1 MKFRKILTTHFLQEI
16 LRDYRVWISVF
27 LAINLINLPNLV
39 LCFVPYFNWTPTKLW
54 PFSLALT
61 LVACVFGLRVRLM
74 LWLASPLLLLVPAC
88 LACLISIYNLPT
100 TFLFL
105 ALFETN
111 SVELSAMQSQIIYA
125 GLGALLLVTFYVW
138 FVKKRVPASFR
149 LGPVARVLVLLT
161 LLGPV
166 LADLLAH
173 GTVIGEAALKER
185 LLSTFPSSTF
195 YGAYEAF
202 DMRARVESRKGV
214 AENLPLTQAPEFRD
228 DQQRQV
234 HMLVI
239 GESASK
245 SCFSLYGY
253 DRPTTPMLEHTPG
266 LMPFRDVSS
275 TATFTLLAVPA
286 LLTASPAGQVL
297 EATRQASVLSA
308 YKKAGF
314 RVYWISA
321 QRKHGTYDTVTSIF
335 SGDADES
342 DFAGGAFDIEG
353 TGTYAGVTD
362 VSLIPKVRSIL
373 KRGEEKVLFVLH
385 TIGSHGPYF
394 TRYQPQFA
402 RFPVDAQAAS
412 DALDRIGAGT
422 STDPHDLELVQ
433 NSYDNTI
440 CATDFLL
447 ANLINDLKNIN
458 ASSWL
463 CYVSDHGENTSK
475 AVVGKFMHGL
485 VSPQVVEIPMLM
497 WTSPGYAKAHPDKV
511 AGLKSHL
518 AVPLSAA
525 CTFHTLLDMGGL
537 SCPDFKKERSA
548 ASPSFTPSPR
558 MVCDSYGKLIDYD
571 KKFPLRRD
579 AAKAPPQQTP
589 ETTQQIAVE
598 VQRP

>member
-1 MKFRKILTTHFLQEI
+1 MKFKSFLSTHILKEI
-16 LRDYRVWISVF
+16 FRDYRVWISVF
-27 LAINLINLPNLV
+27 LAINLFNLPNLV
-39 LCFVPYFNWTPTKLW
+39 LCFVPYFSWTPTKFW

-61 LVACVFGLRVRLM
+61 LAACVLGLRVRLM
-74 LWLASPLLLLVPAC
+74 LWLASPLLLLVPGC

-105 ALFETN
+105 ALLETN
-111 SVELSAMQSQIIYA
+111 SVEMSAMQTQAIFV
-125 GLGALLLVTFYVW
+125 GLGTLLLVAVYVW
-138 FVKKRVPASFR
+138 FVKNRVPASFR
-149 LGPVARVLVLLT
+149 LGLVARVLVLLT
-161 LLGPV
+161 LLGPA
-166 LADLLAH
+166 LSDMLAH
-173 GTVIGEAALKER
+173 GAVVGKLSLEQR

-195 YGAYEAF
+195 YGVYEAF
-202 DMRARVESRKGV
+202 DMRARVASRKDV
-214 AENLPLTQAPEFRD
+214 AENLALTQAPEFRD

-245 SCFSLYGY
+245 SCFGLYGY
-253 DRPTTPMLEHTPG
+253 ERQTTPLLERTPG
-266 LMPFRDVSS
+266 LLPFRDVSS

-297 EATRQASVLSA
+297 EATRQASILSA

-321 QRKHGTYDTVTSIF
+321 QRKHGTYDTLTSIF
-335 SGDADES
+335 SADADES
-342 DFAGGAFDIEG
+342 DFAGGAFDIQG
-353 TGTYAGVTD
+353 SGAYASVTD

-373 KRGEEKVLFVLH
+373 QRGEEKVLFVLH
-385 TIGSHGPYF
+385 TIGSHGPYSA
-394 TRYQPQFA
+394 RYQPQLA
-402 RFPVDAQAAS
+402 RFPADAQAAN
-412 DALDRIGAGT
+412 DAQNRIAAGT

-447 ANLINDLKNIN
+447 ANLINDLNNLN

-475 AVVGKFMHGL
+475 AIVGKFMHGL
-485 VSPQVVEIPMLM
+485 VTPQVVEIPMLI
-497 WTSPGYAKAHPDKV
+497 WTSPGYAQAHPDKV
-511 AGLKSHL
+511 AGLMSHL
-518 AVPLSAA
+518 AHPLSAS

-558 MVCDSYGKLIDYD
+558 LVCDTYGKLVDYD
-571 KKFPLRRD
+571 EKFPLRKE
-579 AAKAPPQQTP
+579 AAKTAVQQASA
-589 ETTQQIAVE
+589 TTQKIAAG